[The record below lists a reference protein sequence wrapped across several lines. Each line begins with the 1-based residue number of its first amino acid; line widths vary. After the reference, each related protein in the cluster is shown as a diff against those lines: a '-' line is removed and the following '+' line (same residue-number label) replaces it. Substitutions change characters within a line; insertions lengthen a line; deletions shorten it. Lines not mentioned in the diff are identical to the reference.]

1 MQTITFLLIV
11 TVFTMSS
18 SAPTEKEAVMKE
30 MLAKTAGEARKQ
42 AFDEQDNP
50 KGLYFLRTEPGIS
63 AQAFMERI
71 KEAGE
76 EKAVV
81 EGRRSRKLL
90 SDILDLGIDYLREKS
105 QQNPRSQ
112 SNTLPFPNK
121 ASTKQNFRP
130 KAQQEEM
137 YLPYNSQP
145 VDEDEEAHEQA
156 ILTNGLLKVVLQIVL
171 DVLFNG

>member
-30 MLAKTAGEARKQ
+30 MLAKTAGGARKQ
-42 AFDEQDNP
+42 AFNEQDNP
-50 KGLYFLRTEPGIS
+50 NGLYFFQTEPGIS
-63 AQAFMERI
+63 TQAFVERI
-71 KEAGE
+71 KKEGE
-76 EKAVV
+76 EKAIV

-105 QQNPRSQ
+105 KQNPRSQ

-121 ASTKQNFRP
+121 ASIKQNSRP

-145 VDEDEEAHEQA
+145 VDEDEEADEQA
-156 ILTNGLLKVVLQIVL
+156 ILTNELLKVVLQIVL
-171 DVLFNG
+171 KYLV